1 MSLSAPVAD
10 APRLPEDARDVRR
23 CPALV
28 VSAPASGQGKTLVTA
43 ALARWQRNQGRRVRV
58 FKIGPDFIDPM
69 ILERASGNPVYQLD
83 LWMAGEDRCREL
95 LYEAAGSADLIL
107 IEGAM
112 GLFDGNPSS
121 ADLAARF
128 GIPVLAV
135 IDAGAMA
142 QTFGAVAAGLK
153 HYRDDVAFFG
163 VLANR
168 VGGAGHVA
176 MLAGSVPAGIAF
188 LGALP
193 RDEAFRVPSRHLGLR
208 QAAEI
213 EDLERRLDDAAA
225 VMAAAKIALH
235 PEAVEFRGESAAPP
249 PSPPLLAGTRIAVAR
264 DEAFSFVY
272 PANLDLLR
280 AMGAE
285 LLYFSPLN
293 DSALPQADSVYLPG
307 GYPELHLVRL
317 EDNDTMRASL
327 RAHHLAGKPIV
338 AECGGMLYLM
348 ESLADTAGR
357 TARMAGLL
365 PGRAGMQES
374 LQALALQGIELPEG
388 RLRGHTF
395 HHSSLETALAPL
407 ARGHCPNGGA
417 TAEAVYRIG
426 RLTASY
432 IHFYFPSA
440 PQACAQLFL
449 P

>member
-1 MSLSAPVAD
+1 MNFSVPVASS
-10 APRLPEDARDVRR
+10 PHFPEDARDVRR

-28 VSAPASGQGKTLVTA
+28 VSAPASGQGKTMVTA
-43 ALARWQRNQGRRVRV
+43 ALARWQRNQGRRMRV

-107 IEGAM
+107 IEGVM

-153 HYRDDVAFFG
+153 HYRDDVPFFG

-168 VGGAGHVA
+168 VGGTGHAA
-176 MLAGSVPAGIAF
+176 MLAGSVPEGIPF

-193 RDEAFRVPSRHLGLR
+193 RAEAFSVSSRHLGLR

-213 EDLERRLDDAAA
+213 EDLERRLDEAAA
-225 VMAAAKIALH
+225 VMESAKIALH
-235 PEAVEFRGESAAPP
+235 PEAVEFCGDNAAPP
-249 PSPPLLAGTRIAVAR
+249 QPLLAGTRIAVAR
-264 DEAFSFVY
+264 DEAFSFIY
-272 PANLDLLR
+272 AANLDLLR

-285 LLYFSPLN
+285 LRFFSPLADDFLPEC
-293 DSALPQADSVYLPG
+293 DSLYLPG
-307 GYPELHLVRL
+307 GYPELHLERL
-317 EDNDTMRASL
+317 EGNDTMRASL

-348 ESLADTAGR
+348 ETLADSTGR
-357 TARMAGLL
+357 TARMAELL
-365 PGRAGMQES
+365 PGRASMQKS
-374 LQALALQGIELPEG
+374 LQSLALQSVELPDG
-388 RLRGHTF
+388 LLRGHTF
-395 HHSSLETALAPL
+395 HHSSLETALAPIV
-407 ARGHCPNGGA
+407 RGHCPNGGT
-417 TAEAVYRIG
+417 TAEAVYRVG

-440 PQACAQLFL
+440 PQACARLFL

>member
-1 MSLSAPVAD
+1 LNLSVPFAGSPHF
-10 APRLPEDARDVRR
+10 PEDARDVRR

-43 ALARWQRNQGRRVRV
+43 ALARWQRNQSRRVRV

-107 IEGAM
+107 IEGVM

-142 QTFGAVAAGLK
+142 QTFGAVVAGLK
-153 HYRDDVAFFG
+153 HYRDDVALFG

-168 VGGAGHVA
+168 VGGTGHAA
-176 MLAGSVPAGIAF
+176 MLAGSMPEGIPF

-193 RDEAFRVPSRHLGLR
+193 SAEAFSVPSRHLGLR

-213 EDLERRLDDAAA
+213 EDLERRLDEAAA
-225 VMAAAKIALH
+225 VMESAKIAVH
-235 PEAVEFRGESAAPP
+235 PEAVEFRGESASPP
-249 PSPPLLAGTRIAVAR
+249 PPLLAGTRIAIAR

-272 PANLDLLR
+272 AANLDLLR

-285 LLYFSPLN
+285 LLIFSPLS

-307 GYPELHLVRL
+307 GYPELHLERL
-317 EDNDTMRASL
+317 AGNDTMRASL

-348 ESLADTAGR
+348 ETLADSAGR

-365 PGRAGMQES
+365 PGRAGMQKR
-374 LQALALQGIELPEG
+374 LQSLALQGVELPEG

-395 HHSSLETALAPL
+395 HHSSLETALAPI

-417 TAEAVYRIG
+417 TAEAVYRVG

-432 IHFYFPSA
+432 IHFYFPSD
-440 PQACAQLFL
+440 PQACARLFL